1 MTKDRVSHFGKVK
14 DHYFLAIGAAVLV
27 TLLWSTSYILN
38 KIAFQHHI
46 GPFTLA
52 GLRYSVS
59 AVTLVLVRLILVNRN
74 SIAPNKHV
82 QKERVRI
89 QLRPYYIIVL
99 GVTGYLMAQGL
110 QYAGQILITPTQT
123 SMMLSVGNTA
133 ALIVLDVCW
142 LRELRCRSSFLGIL
156 AAMAGVIIFYFPWDF
171 GGSHFTGIVL
181 ILASC
186 AGYAIHLGL
195 TRHLLKNGKAS
206 PGDLVLMPM
215 AIGAFGMLAIG
226 LIFEGL
232 PSFSWPLV
240 GIILWLGIIN
250 GSFAFSLW
258 TWSQKHL
265 RAYENSLIN
274 NLMLLEV
281 AALDILILHRNFSV
295 VEVLGLLIVGFA
307 VVFVQIY
314 SYFKRPTHQP
324 DDDYLNN

>member
-1 MTKDRVSHFGKVK
+1 MILLTKDGASRSGTVK
-14 DHYFLAIGAAVLV
+14 DYYFLAIGAAVLV

-38 KIAFQHHI
+38 KFAFQQHI

-59 AVTLVLVRLILVNRN
+59 AITLVLIRLILINRN
-74 SIAPNKHV
+74 RIAPNKHV
-82 QKERVRI
+82 QKQRLRT
-89 QLRPYYIIVL
+89 QLRPFYIIVL

-110 QYAGQILITPTQT
+110 QYAGQMLITPTQT

-142 LRELRCRSSFLGIL
+142 LRELRGRSSFLGIL
-156 AAMAGVIIFYFPWDF
+156 AAMAGVVIFYFPWDF
-171 GGSHFTGIVL
+171 RGSHFSGIVL

-186 AGYAIHLGL
+186 AGYAIHLAL

-215 AIGAFGMLAIG
+215 AIGAFGMLVIG

-281 AALDILILHRNFSV
+281 AVLDIIILHRNLSA
-295 VEVLGLLIVGFA
+295 VEVSGLLIVGIA

-314 SYFKRPTHQP
+314 SHLKRPAKQP
-324 DDDYLNN
+324 S

>member
-1 MTKDRVSHFGKVK
+1 LTKNNTSRFSNK
-14 DHYFLAIGAAVLV
+14 DYYFLAIGAALLV

-38 KIAFQHHI
+38 KMAFQHHI

-59 AVTLVLVRLILVNRN
+59 AITLVLVRLILVNRN
-74 SIAPNKHV
+74 NVAPKRRV
-82 QKERVRI
+82 QKGTVRI
-89 QLRPYYIIVL
+89 QLRPYYIVIL

-110 QYAGQILITPTQT
+110 QYSGQMLITPTQT
-123 SMMLSVGNTA
+123 SMILSVGNTV

-142 LRELRCRSSFLGIL
+142 LKELRGRSSFLGIV
-156 AAMAGVIIFYFPWDF
+156 AAMAGAVVFYFPWDF
-171 GGSHFTGIVL
+171 ERTHFGGIVL
-181 ILASC
+181 ILTSC
-186 AGYAIHLGL
+186 AGYAIHLAL
-195 TRHLLKNGKAS
+195 TRHLLKNGKAN
-206 PGDLVLMPM
+206 PDDLVLMPM
-215 AIGAFGMLAIG
+215 GIGAIGMLVIG

-250 GSFAFSLW
+250 GSIAFSLW

-281 AALDILILHRNFSV
+281 AVLDVIILHRNLSI
-295 VEVLGLLIVGFA
+295 VEVVGLLIVGLA

-314 SYFKRPTHQP
+314 SHLKRPT
-324 DDDYLNN
+324 

>member
-1 MTKDRVSHFGKVK
+1 MTNGGSGRIGTVR
-14 DHYFLAIGAAVLV
+14 DHYILAIGAAVLV

-52 GLRYSVS
+52 GLRYAVS
-59 AVTLVLVRLILVNRN
+59 AITLVLVRLILIKRTNTAQEME
-74 SIAPNKHV
+74 I
-82 QKERVRI
+82 QKRRERI
-89 QLRPYYIIVL
+89 KLRPYHIVIL

-110 QYAGQILITPTQT
+110 QYVGQMLITPTQT
-123 SMMLSVGNTA
+123 SMILSVGNTA
-133 ALIVLDVCW
+133 VLIILDIFW
-142 LRELRCRSSFLGIL
+142 LRELRGRSSFLGIL
-156 AAMAGVIIFYFPWDF
+156 VAMAGIVVFYFPWDF
-171 GGSHFTGIVL
+171 GGSHFSGIVL

-186 AGYAIHLGL
+186 AGYAIHLAL
-195 TRHLLKNGKAS
+195 TRHLLKNGKAN

-215 AIGAFGMLAIG
+215 AIGAFGMLVIG
-226 LIFEGL
+226 LFFEGL

-250 GSFAFSLW
+250 GSLAFSLW
-258 TWSQKHL
+258 TWSQRHL

-281 AALDILILHRNFSV
+281 AVLDVLILHRNLSV
-295 VEVLGLLIVGFA
+295 AEVLGLLMVGLA

-314 SYFKRPTHQP
+314 SHFKRHTQ
-324 DDDYLNN
+324 

>member
-1 MTKDRVSHFGKVK
+1 MTKDDASHFSTVK
-14 DHYFLAIGAAVLV
+14 DQYILAMGAALLV

-38 KIAFQHHI
+38 KMAFQHHI

-59 AVTLVLVRLILVNRN
+59 AITLVLVRLILLNRS
-74 SIAPNKHV
+74 SIAPKKHV
-82 QKERVRI
+82 RKGKVRI
-89 QLRPYYIIVL
+89 QLRPYYIVVL

-110 QYAGQILITPTQT
+110 QYAGQMLITPTQT

-133 ALIVLDVCW
+133 ALIVLDVFW
-142 LRELRCRSSFLGIL
+142 LRELRGRTSFLGIVAAL
-156 AAMAGVIIFYFPWDF
+156 AGIVVFYFPWDF
-171 GGSHFTGIVL
+171 RGGHISGILL

-186 AGYAIHLGL
+186 AGYAIHLAI
-195 TRHLLKNGKAS
+195 TRYLLKNGKAS
-206 PGDLVLMPM
+206 SGDLVLMPM
-215 AIGAFGMLAIG
+215 AIGAFGMLVIG

-232 PSFSWPLV
+232 PKFSWPLL

-281 AALDILILHRNFSV
+281 AVLDILIFHRNLAV
-295 VEVLGLLIVGFA
+295 AEVLGLLIVGLA
-307 VVFVQIY
+307 VVFVQIF
-314 SYFKRPTHQP
+314 SHLKRPT
-324 DDDYLNN
+324 

>member
-1 MTKDRVSHFGKVK
+1 MTIGTVK
-14 DHYFLAIGAAVLV
+14 DHYFLPIGAAVLV

-38 KIAFQHHI
+38 KIAFQDAI

-52 GLRYSVS
+52 GLRYTVS
-59 AVTLVLVRLILVNRN
+59 TIILVLVRLILVHRN
-74 SIAPNKHV
+74 NIAPEMDI
-82 QKERVRI
+82 QKERGRI
-89 QLRPYYIIVL
+89 KLRPYYIIVL
-99 GVTGYLMAQGL
+99 GVTGYIMAQGL
-110 QYAGQILITPTQT
+110 QYAGQMLITPTQT
-123 SMMLSVGNTA
+123 SMVLSVGNTA
-133 ALIVLDVCW
+133 ALIILDVFW
-142 LRELRCRSSFLGIL
+142 LRELRGRSSFLGIL
-156 AAMAGVIIFYFPWDF
+156 VAMAGVVVFYFPWDF
-171 GGSHFTGIVL
+171 GGGHFSGIVL

-186 AGYAIHLGL
+186 AGYAIHLAL

-206 PGDLVLMPM
+206 LGDLVLMPM
-215 AIGAFGMLAIG
+215 AIGAFGMLVIG

-281 AALDILILHRNFSV
+281 AVLDVLILHRNLSV
-295 VEVLGLLIVGFA
+295 VEVFGLLMVGLA

-314 SYFKRPTHQP
+314 SHFKRLTQ
-324 DDDYLNN
+324 